1 MKIVQ
6 ELGKSTLILNDSV
19 DERINYMKRMII
31 DNSIDG
37 LLECSQGLYENS
49 EVLKYDVTNMIS
61 ARKKFDAGTMNDEVL
76 SDFLLDISGA
86 IKKGRQ
92 FLLEE
97 DYFVID
103 PDYIFFD
110 MISND
115 LNLLYVPVGR
125 SVEGKDRSSYF
136 LLADFLL
143 ETIDHSCTKAVDIAY
158 SFYKMSKE
166 DLFSLDSF
174 CNLFCKSKSDDKEN
188 TGTNKKKHNEVH
200 EGDDIAQADIQKTVR
215 EIEPDKYVISWRKP
229 ILLAVATFIILAV
242 SIGVLKN
249 NPYSVYLMYLAIVL
263 SVFCLMLVISNLV
276 KKILNSRNDNLQTEI
291 NVNVED
297 FWYDD
302 GDTRF
307 FDEEMT
313 VFFDENAPQNMS
325 TKISWDSNGEKRT
338 EEIFK
343 FPCIIGKKYDEVDVC
358 IGDDSVS
365 RIHASIIM
373 KNKEL
378 YVKDLGSTNGTFV
391 SGNRLLKNEEV
402 RIGNNGQISF
412 GKVDAYVV

>member
-1 MKIVQ
+1 M
-6 ELGKSTLILNDSV
+6 
-19 DERINYMKRMII
+19 
-31 DNSIDG
+31 
-37 LLECSQGLYENS
+37 
-49 EVLKYDVTNMIS
+49 
-61 ARKKFDAGTMNDEVL
+61 
-76 SDFLLDISGA
+76 
-86 IKKGRQ
+86 
-92 FLLEE
+92 
-97 DYFVID
+97 
-103 PDYIFFD
+103 
-110 MISND
+110 
-115 LNLLYVPVGR
+115 
-125 SVEGKDRSSYF
+125 
-136 LLADFLL
+136 
-143 ETIDHSCTKAVDIAY
+143 
-158 SFYKMSKE
+158 
-166 DLFSLDSF
+166 
-174 CNLFCKSKSDDKEN
+174 
-188 TGTNKKKHNEVH
+188 
-200 EGDDIAQADIQKTVR
+200 
-215 EIEPDKYVISWRKP
+215 
-229 ILLAVATFIILAV
+229 LAVATFIILAV

-263 SVFCLMLVISNLV
+263 SVFCLALVISNLV
-276 KKILNSRNDNLQTEI
+276 KKALNSRNDNLQTEI

-313 VFFDENAPQNMS
+313 VFFDENDPQNMS

-365 RIHASIIM
+365 RIHASINM

-402 RIGNNGQISF
+402 RIGNNGQIRF